1 MALPSNIFTTRV
13 GIVSIT
19 NSTIYTAPTGYTG
32 VVLLAQV
39 SNVSPDSYSATF
51 SHQRSVSGIAVT
63 TEILKNY
70 PLSGYDTLSM
80 LSGKLALE
88 SGDSISISGNT
99 DNQLKYIVS
108 ILETLNN

>member
-1 MALPSNIFTTRV
+1 MALPTNIFTTKV
-13 GIVSIT
+13 GIVSIAAT
-19 NSTIYTAPTGYTG
+19 TIYTAPTGYTG

-39 SNVSPDSYSATF
+39 SNTSPDSYTVTF

-63 TEILKNY
+63 TEILSNY

-88 SGDSISISGNT
+88 SGDSINILSNV
-99 DNQLKYIVS
+99 DNNLKYIVS

>member
-1 MALPSNIFTTRV
+1 MALPSNIFRTQV
-13 GIVSIT
+13 GIILTGIT
-19 NSTIYTAPTGYTG
+19 TIYTAPVGYTG

-39 SNVSPDSYSATF
+39 SNISPDSYSVTF

-88 SGDSISISGNT
+88 SGDSILISGNT
-99 DNQLKYIVS
+99 DDQMKYIVS

>member
-1 MALPSNIFTTRV
+1 MALPSNLFTTKV
-13 GIVSIT
+13 GIVSVT
-19 NSTIYTAPTGYTG
+19 SSTIYTAPTGYTG
-32 VVLLAQV
+32 VVLLAQIA
-39 SNVSPDSYSATF
+39 NTSPDSYSVTF
-51 SHQRSVSGIAVT
+51 SHQRNISGIAVT

-88 SGDSISISGNT
+88 SGDSILIMGNT
-99 DNQLKYIVS
+99 NDQLKYIVS